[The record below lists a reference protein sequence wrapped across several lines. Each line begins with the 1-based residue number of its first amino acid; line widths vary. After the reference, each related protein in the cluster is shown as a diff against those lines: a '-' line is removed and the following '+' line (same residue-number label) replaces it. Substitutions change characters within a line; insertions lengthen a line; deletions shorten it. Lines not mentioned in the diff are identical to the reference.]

1 MPARTD
7 SRIGWGILVEKPA
20 SVLQQNISAVEQPLW
35 LLGLLFLAGG
45 LIVSAYL
52 GSLYTR
58 LETGNQFLD
67 LSIDMFCVAGFD
79 GFFKILNPSWEK
91 ALGYTNEELKA
102 APYVEF
108 IHPED
113 RPATTN
119 QSDRLRQGETTLA
132 FENRYRCKDGTYRWF
147 LWNAVSVPEQERV
160 YGVARD
166 ITDAKK
172 SLQKIGRQSQEL
184 EAATAKLTTP
194 TRSRADSWPA

>member
-1 MPARTD
+1 M
-7 SRIGWGILVEKPA
+7 
-20 SVLQQNISAVEQPLW
+20 EQPLW

-45 LIVSAYL
+45 LIASAYL

-108 IHPED
+108 IHP
-113 RPATTN
+113 
-119 QSDRLRQGETTLA
+119 
-132 FENRYRCKDGTYRWF
+132 
-147 LWNAVSVPEQERV
+147 
-160 YGVARD
+160 
-166 ITDAKK
+166 
-172 SLQKIGRQSQEL
+172 
-184 EAATAKLTTP
+184 
-194 TRSRADSWPA
+194 